1 MLINIETTKVL
12 GMTLSRRKG
21 LWWWWHDRYVSR
33 LGVGVR
39 VGWKWWLWW
48 WRWQVERQ
56 AGGWLMD
63 SRLSLCFLSTVSGL
77 KTSLKLVMM
86 ENWEYYWVITFP
98 EKMKADIFFFQTK
111 VERWGFLR
119 WVLFDTPVFVFNTW
133 PYNFITNNNVVV
145 FDTNVTM
152 NTIKTVSDIF
162 CFVVIGTI

>member
-12 GMTLSRRKG
+12 GMTLCRRKG
-21 LWWWWHDRYVSR
+21 LWWWWHDRCQGWGLELELVENDDCGGDDDR
-33 LGVGVR
+33 LRGRQGG
-39 VGWKWWLWW
+39 GWWIADSPFVFSPLCPDWKHHSSWWW
-48 WRWQVERQ
+48 WRIENIIEW
-56 AGGWLMD
+56 
-63 SRLSLCFLSTVSGL
+63 SHFL
-77 KTSLKLVMM
+77 KRWKQ
-86 ENWEYYWVITFP
+86 
-98 EKMKADIFFFQTK
+98 IFSFFQTK

-133 PYNFITNNNVVV
+133 PCNFITNNNVVV